1 MRYDALGPRIPQVVR
16 RGGGAA
22 RGTALLVIQG
32 NLELNPAHIEASL
45 SWKLLVTS

>member
-16 RGGGAA
+16 GGAA

-32 NLELNPAHIEASL
+32 NLEC
-45 SWKLLVTS
+45 